1 MDQQQLIVLAMGAAH
16 RAHREF
22 AVDPRLRV
30 DVFGALGRAGAYV
43 FFRPLKSMC
52 GAYLPSGEGL
62 PGLLINSNLPLSTQ
76 RYTAGHELGHV
87 FLKHKTVSL
96 DKEVGFVPELRS
108 GVDEDEVVAEAF
120 AAFFLMPKPLVIA
133 SIKELG
139 INTQQLRPR
148 DVYLL
153 SLRMGTSFQ
162 ATINQLQTLKVIQRA
177 TAEKLRELTPKQIK
191 QDLNDDRALGR
202 HDIWVLDEH
211 WNGKQIY
218 PAPEDT
224 IRIQLAE
231 IPSSG
236 YTWLLDEQPT
246 GVQLVEDKYADSDQQ
261 EVIGGSRLHE
271 FVARVQDNV
280 RPARLM
286 LEKRRPWEKT
296 GRRAEFFVEIEPQE
310 YRRTGPLEL
319 PKLA

>member
-16 RAHREF
+16 RAHQQF
-22 AVDPRLRV
+22 GVDPRSRV
-30 DVFGALGRAGAYV
+30 DVFGALRSAGAYV

-52 GAYLPSGEGL
+52 GAYLPLANGS

-96 DKEVGFVPELRS
+96 DREVGFVPELRT
-108 GVDEDEVVAEAF
+108 GFDEDEVVAEAF
-120 AAFFLMPKPLVIA
+120 AAFFLMPKPLVLN

-139 INTQQLRPR
+139 INTQRLRPR

-153 SLRMGTSFQ
+153 SLRMGTSFK
-162 ATINQLQTLKVIQRA
+162 ATINQLQTLKIIQRHTA
-177 TAEKLRELTPKQIK
+177 TKLRDLTPKEIK
-191 QDLNDDRALGR
+191 QDLNDDQALGR

-231 IPSSG
+231 IPTSG
-236 YTWLLDEQPT
+236 YTWLLDNQPV
-246 GVQLVEDKYADSDQQ
+246 GVQLLEDRYTDESQ
-261 EVIGGSRLHE
+261 EAIGGSRVHE
-271 FVARVQDNV
+271 FVARVEDKAQ
-280 RPARLM
+280 PTRLT
-286 LEKRRPWEKT
+286 LEKRRPWET
-296 GRRAEFFVEIEPQE
+296 PAERTEFSVDIQPQE